1 MNALPYLGRAF
12 ILPPKRQRIIIMLKD
27 KIAEHLELAFS
38 EFGFAE
44 PSVTQL
50 KDACGVSLR
59 TLYKYFPSKEAM
71 VVGALEFRHQR
82 YLNFLTKE
90 LPQSDPSTTIQHI
103 FKQLKLWMLHYAPHG
118 CMSMNAIAA
127 FPDNKI
133 INQTVLAHKE
143 LVCQFLG
150 ELSFRQDIAKELFIL
165 HEGVSSSWPILGDD
179 AVAAAEKV
187 AIKLLEGENNE

>member
-1 MNALPYLGRAF
+1 
-12 ILPPKRQRIIIMLKD
+12 MLKD

-38 EFGFAE
+38 ESGFAE

-50 KDACGVSLR
+50 KEACGVSLR

-71 VVGALEFRHQR
+71 IVGALEFRHQR
-82 YLNFLTKE
+82 YLNFLTEE
-90 LPQSDPSTTIQHI
+90 LPKNNPTITILHI
-103 FKQLKLWMLHYAPHG
+103 FKQLRLWMLRYAPHG

-133 INQTVLAHKE
+133 ISQTVQHHKE

-150 ELSFRQDIAKELFIL
+150 ELSLRPDMAKELFIL

-179 AVAAAEKV
+179 AVTAAEKV
-187 AIKLLEGENNE
+187 VIKLLEGQSHE